1 MKLKNK
7 YGNIVKNAENE
18 REIERLKGMGYTEVE
33 EKEIPLDEM
42 TVPQLEAYA
51 KEKNIDLSGCKTKPE
66 KLAKIKEN
74 IEKE

>member
-7 YGNIVKNAENE
+7 YGNIVKYAENE

-33 EKEIPLDEM
+33 EKEIPLDDM

-51 KEKNIDLSGCKTKPE
+51 KERNIDLSGCKNKTE
-66 KLAKIKEN
+66 KLAKIKEF
-74 IEKE
+74 IEE